1 MSAKVSPDEP
11 QGKRQLWLTRGR
23 FVWFFFGVMYLLTT
37 LALIANQRSA
47 GDVVIGAPITALL
60 ETLVLVTVLRLGFCV
75 FSRLP
80 SRKR

>member
-1 MSAKVSPDEP
+1 
-11 QGKRQLWLTRGR
+11 
-23 FVWFFFGVMYLLTT
+23 MYLLTT